1 MTAMTDE
8 TFAKLEEQQQNSGA
22 EAAIEALIE
31 GLRAN
36 QDYSQLFEALML
48 QKRFQLQLPLSRPAT
63 LDDVPDA
70 LQDEFRDAF
79 VAAAREIGQLFL
91 DAGQLPQA
99 WPYFRTIGE
108 YGPVAQAIEELTPK
122 AEYDEAQEEIMQ
134 IALYE
139 SAHPVKG
146 LELLLHSHGTCNTIT
161 ALDQQMQQ
169 MDPKQRADAAALI
182 VDHLYDELAQTLRH
196 EVEQRMA
203 VVPPNSSIRELIAG
217 RDWLFTEG
225 NYHID
230 VSHLSSVVRF
240 ARSLP
245 KTAPQLA
252 KAIELAEYGARL
264 DAQFQYP
271 GEPPFEDA
279 YESHQHYFKAQSA
292 DDGEASVQYFRDK
305 LQAEPD
311 HQDRQMIAYVL
322 VDLLLRR
329 KDCDEALELAE
340 EFLKD
345 VDEQVGFSFPD
356 LCREV
361 GRLDVLCRVTRE
373 QGDLVGFTAALVEN
387 AS

>member
-1 MTAMTDE
+1 MTAITDD
-8 TFAKLEEQQQNSGA
+8 TFAKLEELQQNSGA
-22 EAAIEALIE
+22 AAAIESLIE
-31 GLRAN
+31 GLRTS
-36 QDYSQLFEALML
+36 QDYAQLFEALML
-48 QKRFQLQLPLSRPAT
+48 KKRFEMKLPLSRPAT

-79 VAAAREIGQLFL
+79 VEAAREVGQLFL
-91 DAGQLPQA
+91 DADQVTQA

-108 YGPVAQAIEELTPK
+108 FEPVARAIEQLTPK
-122 AEYDEAQEEIMQ
+122 AEYDEGQEEIMQ

-139 SAHPVKG
+139 AAHPVKG

-169 MDPKQRADAAALI
+169 MNSQQRAAAAAMI
-182 VDHLYDELAQTLRH
+182 VDHLYQELAQTLRH

-203 VVPPNSSIRELIAG
+203 VVPPGASIRELIAG
-217 RDWLFTEG
+217 RDWLFAEG

-245 KTAPQLA
+245 KTAPELA

-271 GEPPFEDA
+271 GEPPFDDA

-292 DDGEASVQYFRDK
+292 DDGEKSLQYFRDK
-305 LQAEPD
+305 LRAEPD
-311 HQDRQMIAYVL
+311 LADQQMIAYVL
-322 VDLLLRR
+322 VDLLLRVER
-329 KDCDEALELAE
+329 SDEALELAE

-361 GRLDVLCRVTRE
+361 GRLDVLCRVSRD
-373 QGDLVGFTAALVEN
+373 QGDLVGFTAALVEHG
-387 AS
+387 S

>member
-1 MTAMTDE
+1 MTDD
-8 TFAKLEEQQQNSGA
+8 TFANLEDLQQNSGA
-22 EAAIEALIE
+22 AAAIDALIE
-31 GLRAN
+31 GLRSRQEHA
-36 QDYSQLFEALML
+36 QLFEALML

-63 LDDVPDA
+63 LEDVPDA
-70 LQDEFRDAF
+70 LQDEFREAF
-79 VAAAREIGQLFL
+79 VAAAREVGQLFL
-91 DAGQLPQA
+91 DAGQVPQA

-108 YGPVAQAIEELTPK
+108 FDPVARAIESLAPK

-139 SAHPVKG
+139 AAHPVKG

-169 MDPKQRADAAALI
+169 MTSKQRAESAAMI
-182 VDHLYDELAQTLRH
+182 VDHLYDELTQTLRH

-203 VVPPNSSIRELIAG
+203 VVPPGASIRELIAG
-217 RDWLFTEG
+217 RDWLFAEG

-245 KTAPQLA
+245 LTAPQLA

-264 DAQFQYP
+264 DSQFQYP

-279 YESHQHYFKAQSA
+279 YESHQHYFKAQSE
-292 DDGEASVQYFRDK
+292 DDAEKSLQYFRDK
-305 LQAEPD
+305 LRAEPD
-311 HQDRQMIAYVL
+311 LPDQQMIAYVL

-329 KDCDEALELAE
+329 EKCDEALEVAE

-361 GRLDVLCRVTRE
+361 GRLDVLCRVSRD